1 MGNNPSEELP
11 ADAIDSLTVSIS
23 NILSAIGEDP
33 EREGLI
39 RTPHRVAKAYEYLT
53 SGYRMNLEEI
63 INDAVFSDTNNGMVI
78 ARDIEL
84 YSLCEHHLLPFYGKA
99 HIAYIPNSK
108 IIGLS
113 KIPRIV
119 DMFSR
124 RLQIQERLTSQIQE
138 TLTEVLEPQGVAVVI
153 QSRHMCMMMRGVEKQ
168 NSEVTTSSMSGVFQT
183 NEKTRMEF
191 LSLIRM
197 NG

>member
-1 MGNNPSEELP
+1 MGNNPSQSLAE
-11 ADAIDSLTVSIS
+11 DSVLKLIGSVKD
-23 NILSAIGEDP
+23 ILSSVGEDP
-33 EREGLI
+33 DREGLQK
-39 RTPHRVAKAYEYLT
+39 TPHRVAKAYEYLT
-53 SGYRMNLEEI
+53 SGYRMNLQEI
-63 INDAVFSDTNNGMVI
+63 INDAVFSDANNGMVI

-84 YSLCEHHLLPFYGKA
+84 YSLCEHHLLPFYGRA
-99 HIAYIPNSK
+99 HIGYIPNSK
-108 IIGLS
+108 VIGLS

-138 TLTEVLEPQGVAVVI
+138 TLTQVLEPQGVAVVI
-153 QSRHMCMMMRGVEKQ
+153 QSRHMCMMMRGTEKQ

-197 NG
+197 NA